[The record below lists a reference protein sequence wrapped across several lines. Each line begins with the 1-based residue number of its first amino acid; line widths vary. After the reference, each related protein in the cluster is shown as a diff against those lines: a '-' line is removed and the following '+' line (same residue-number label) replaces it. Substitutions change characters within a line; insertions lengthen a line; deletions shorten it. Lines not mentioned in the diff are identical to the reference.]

1 MSNAK
6 SVVNIE
12 KLTVWSRTE
21 ADTETTYGTATS
33 LAKTLMTVNDTP
45 TVVSDD
51 LHGDGEIV
59 DTYYAV
65 VGGTLEYGLTGLT
78 QADRALF
85 YGEVAKNGSNV
96 VAKGQIGNYV
106 VVAHQSVHKDGTLK
120 LTKYMRVLFSPSQ
133 EQEQQVT
140 KSGVTW
146 STKTL
151 SGTYSADKDTGVYK
165 YIRDNV
171 DPVEDAE
178 VISKWFTQAD
188 YYGQTTGA

>member
-21 ADTETTYGTATS
+21 NDEATTYGTPVS
-33 LAKTLMTVNDTP
+33 LAKTLMTINDTP

-51 LHGDGEIV
+51 LHGDGEV
-59 DTYYAV
+59 SDTYYAV
-65 VGGTLEYGLTGLT
+65 VGGTLECGLTGLT
-78 QADRALF
+78 QTDRALF
-85 YGEVAKNGSNV
+85 YGETAKDGSNV
-96 VAKGQIGNYV
+96 IAKGQIGSYV
-106 VVAHQSVHKDGTLK
+106 VVAHQSVHRDGTLK
-120 LTKYMRVLFSPSQ
+120 LTKYVRVLFSPSQ

-151 SGTYSADKDTGVYK
+151 SGKYSADKGTGVYK

-178 VISKWFTQAD
+178 IISKWFTQAD
-188 YYGQTTGA
+188 YYGQTTGN